1 MFLFYILALTQNHGK
16 SSYKT
21 LSKNRSMDGGRGKE
35 EFNRSIYRISSRNL
49 DLENLKV
56 IC

>member
-1 MFLFYILALTQNHGK
+1 MFYFYILAPTQNHGK
-16 SSYKT
+16 SSYKI

-35 EFNRSIYRISSRNL
+35 EFIRSIYPFPSQIH
-49 DLENLKV
+49 DLGNLKV

>member
-21 LSKNRSMDGGRGKE
+21 LSKNRFMDGGRGKE
-35 EFNRSIYRISSRNL
+35 ELIQSIYRFPSQIH